1 MMKRWLF
8 IFVAILLLGV
18 VGGAGYLGYQSSQTA
33 VSPTPPAPI
42 TITTTQGDVQRTVT
56 APGQLVATQ
65 QMMLG
70 LDVNG
75 RLIELNVRP
84 GTAVSAGDV
93 IAKID
98 PTPYQNALEIAQ
110 IQLNQAK
117 IAQAQQ
123 LAEAELAAENS
134 EALVGSTQAQFPLL
148 TAAEVNLQLAREAE
162 ARAEN
167 EYNKVLDRSW
177 EPAEVVEAYR
187 LEWQHL
193 QASRQIA
200 EAEYNTVLNQR
211 WAVGQQVEA
220 RQTELDRANLN
231 VDFLRDGG
239 VDPLLETA
247 VSQAE
252 TNLAATI
259 LRAPFD
265 GVVLDVF
272 VTPGEAVG
280 AGTNLILLADPSLG
294 EVRTTVIEEDLTD
307 VQLGQPAE
315 LFFDARPDIVVQ
327 GVVTRIVPQRV
338 VGEARPLYHVFLTLE
353 DHLPDGVFPGMTVD
367 ASIIVAEE
375 LDTVRLPRTLVRPRS
390 DGTAVVQLWQNGRR
404 VEQEITV
411 GLRGDVFMVIQSGLQ
426 PGDEV
431 VGE

>member
-1 MMKRWLF
+1 MMKRWFYIF
-8 IFVAILLLGV
+8 IAVLALAL
-18 VGGAGYLGYQSSQTA
+18 VGGAGYLGFQSSQTA
-33 VSPTPPAPI
+33 VPITPPAPV
-42 TITTTQGDVQRTVT
+42 TIAASQGDVQRTVT
-56 APGQLVATQ
+56 APGQLVGTQ

-84 GTAVSAGDV
+84 GTAVSAGDIV
-93 IAKID
+93 AKID
-98 PTPYQNALEIAQ
+98 PTPYQNALDIAQ
-110 IQLNQAK
+110 IELS
-117 IAQAQQ
+117 QAQEALAQ
-123 LAEAELAAENS
+123 RLAEAELTAENS

-167 EYNKVLDRSW
+167 EYSKALDRHW

-187 LEWQHL
+187 LEWQHVI
-193 QASRQIA
+193 ASRQIA

-220 RQTELDRANLN
+220 QQTELDRANLN
-231 VDFLRDGG
+231 VGFLRDGG
-239 VDPLLETA
+239 VDPLLQTA

-252 TNLAATI
+252 ANLAATV
-259 LRAPFD
+259 LRAPFA

-272 VTPGEAVG
+272 VTPGEAVV
-280 AGTNLILLADPSLG
+280 AGSSLVLLSDPSLG
-294 EVRTTVIEEDLTD
+294 EVRTTVIEEDLAD
-307 VQLGQPAE
+307 VQIGQPAE
-315 LFFDARPDIVVQ
+315 LFFDARPDLAVQ
-327 GVVTRIVPQRV
+327 GTVARIVPQRV
-338 VGEARPLYHVFLTLE
+338 MGEARPLYHVYITLDE
-353 DHLPDGVFPGMTVD
+353 RLPEAVFPGMTVD

-390 DGTAVVQLWQNGRR
+390 DGTAVVQLWQNGQQ

-431 VGE
+431 IGE